1 MDNLNI
7 EDEITNGMSMGKL
20 NDFIFYMGKN
30 EYKKIT
36 DTITADF
43 KAIDSNNGIE
53 RLQGRPVNKRTI
65 NMNGVLVVQPLDAL
79 KSLQADVRIGE
90 RMRFTTI
97 DDDIFCVITSLSIT
111 KKFFTDNGSATVQE
125 YNISLKEVFEDLY

>member
-1 MDNLNI
+1 MDELNS
-7 EDEITNGMSMGKL
+7 EDIITNGMSMGMF

-36 DTITADF
+36 DTITAEF
-43 KAIDSNNGIE
+43 KSFDSLNGIE
-53 RLQGRPVNKRTI
+53 SLHGNPKRRRNI
-65 NMNGVLVVQPLDAL
+65 NLNGVLVVQPLDAL
-79 KSLQADVRIGE
+79 KSLQADARIGE
-90 RMRFTTI
+90 SMRFTTI

-125 YNISLKEVFEDLY
+125 YNISLKEVLEDLY